1 MYHKHSQCKI
11 IDGKAAKFKKHK
23 AERRKSRMALAADK
37 TKNLLIDDEEDNKL
51 LENFAKTLDNLN
63 SFSIN
68 LKFKNQDFFVKDF
81 EADSGRDAKMS
92 TRAWFTNEYIRYGL
106 PTRKDYTL
114 QKTKISI
121 KDMKFYQ
128 GPF

>member
-1 MYHKHSQCKI
+1 M
-11 IDGKAAKFKKHK
+11 A
-23 AERRKSRMALAADK
+23 ALAADK
-37 TKNLLIDDEEDNKL
+37 TTDLLKEQEEDNQI
-51 LENFAKTLDNLN
+51 LEKFAKVMDNLN
-63 SFSIN
+63 SFSIS

-81 EADSGRDAKMS
+81 EADSTRNAKMS